1 MRIPFNKAFIVGNEL
16 QYIQDAVSTGSIAS
30 GGKYTQKCEAFLEE
44 RYKVPKVMLT
54 TSCTDALE
62 LAALILDIQPG
73 DKVLVPSFTYVSTA
87 NAFALRGAEMVFVD
101 CNTDNMNLDLED
113 LKQKIDSSIK
123 ALVVMHYAGVGN
135 DMDQLVT
142 LCKAH
147 NVFLIED
154 AALAIESNYKGKQ
167 LGTFG
172 QLGAFSF
179 HETKNVIA
187 GEGGALLINDEQLIA
202 KAYQCRDKGTNRK
215 QFLNGKVDKYTWTSL
230 GSSYAPS
237 DLIAAYLWGQLENID
252 QIQEKRLSLWNTY
265 NNAFLSLNN
274 TSIQLGDTIEG
285 TSFNGSLFYFLVKDE
300 IQRNAFI
307 SYLEEK
313 EIKAVFHYQSLG
325 SSPFM
330 RLKNQTTPNALNCSA
345 RLVRLPMYFG
355 LSGSEQDYI
364 IQTVQ
369 KFFSS
374 LKLNA

>member
-1 MRIPFNKAFIVGNEL
+1 MKIPFNKPFIVGNEL
-16 QYIQDAVSTGSIAS
+16 QYIQDAISTGSIAS
-30 GGKYTQKCEAFLEE
+30 GGKYTQKCESFLEA
-44 RYKVPKVMLT
+44 RYNVPKVMLT

-62 LAALILDIQPG
+62 LAALILEIQPG

-87 NAFALRGAEMVFVD
+87 NAFALRGAEIVFVD

-135 DMDQLVT
+135 DMDQIVT

-154 AALAIESNYKGKQ
+154 AALAIESNFKGKQ

-172 QLGAFSF
+172 QLGTFSF
-179 HETKNVIA
+179 HETKNVIS
-187 GEGGALLINDEQLIA
+187 GEGGALLINDSKLVA

-215 QFLNGKVDKYTWTSL
+215 QFLNGEVDKYSWTSL
-230 GSSYAPS
+230 GSSFAPS

-252 QIQEKRLSLWNTY
+252 QIQEKRLLLWNTY
-265 NNAFLSLNN
+265 NDAFY
-274 TSIQLGDTIEG
+274 SIQNKKFQIGKPIMG
-285 TSFNGSLFYFLVKDE
+285 ASFNGSVFYFLMKE
-300 IQRNAFI
+300 EQQRDHFI
-307 SYLEEK
+307 SYLGEHGV
-313 EIKAVFHYQSLG
+313 KAVFHYQALS

-330 RLKNQTTPNALNCSA
+330 KSTNQQNLNAVNASK
-345 RLVRLPMYFG
+345 RLVRLPMYFN
-355 LSGSEQDYI
+355 LNSNEQDYI

-374 LKLNA
+374 LKLNV